1 MNAGRP
7 PLKGFYRRSGIR
19 ALAGILFD
27 WVIVVALVAVAEW
40 FRNPAVYVAAILLI
54 AGRMVAFETKWTHEA
69 IHYNLFRKKAWND
82 RLEFLFAWPVF
93 ASASLAR
100 ETHLQHHLHYLEE
113 KDDPVFAY
121 EYAGITPQKKNS
133 RAFMVSIWLVRPLL
147 GYHAIRE
154 LCAIGEN
161 LIESRS
167 FRWKMLLFWP
177 LVVGV
182 FAAVGRLDLLLWYW
196 VVPLFLIRPIFWFWQ
211 DLAQH
216 YNARSPLGT
225 RDLHGWF
232 FTLFF
237 GDSRN
242 YHGAHH
248 VYPAVPWNRLAEC
261 HRLYVG
267 DDQVDVA
274 TGFLDLTR
282 QILAIPKAASEPTQP
297 TASVS

>member
-7 PLKGFYRRSGIR
+7 PIKGFYRRSPAR
-19 ALAGILFD
+19 AFAGILLD
-27 WVIVVALVAVAEW
+27 WAIVVVLVAAAEW
-40 FRNPAVYVAAILLI
+40 FLHPTIYLAAILLI
-54 AGRMVAFETKWTHEA
+54 AGRMMSLETKWTHEA
-69 IHYNLFRKKAWND
+69 MHFNLFRKKSWND
-82 RLEFLFAWPVF
+82 RLEFLFAWPVCT
-93 ASASLAR
+93 SASLGR
-100 ETHLQHHLHYLEE
+100 ENHLRHHLQYLEE
-113 KDDPVFAY
+113 KEDPVFCY
-121 EYAGITPQKKNS
+121 EYAGITPEKKNG
-133 RAFMVSIWLVRPLL
+133 RAFMVWIWFIRPLI
-147 GYHAIRE
+147 GYQAFHELRAIVD
-154 LCAIGEN
+154 N
-161 LIESRS
+161 LIEAPS
-167 FRWKMLLFWP
+167 FRWKMLFFWS

-182 FAAVGRLDLLLWYW
+182 FAAVGRPDLLVWYW

-242 YHGAHH
+242 YHGVHH
-248 VYPAVPWNRLAEC
+248 VYPALPWYRLAEC

-282 QILAIPKAASEPTQP
+282 QILTIPKPRPS
-297 TASVS
+297 